1 MKTVLH
7 HQHFDTTTPSGLK
20 RAVKWEQENPDYKLL
35 TSRLDFN
42 WIYEKELEEASNC
55 CSSAIIRETDICSK
69 CQEHCESINI

>member
-42 WIYEKELEEASNC
+42 WIYEKVVEQKNEL
-55 CSSAIIRETDICSK
+55 
-69 CQEHCESINI
+69 

>member
-1 MKTVLH
+1 MKIVLH

-42 WIYEKELEEASNC
+42 WIYEKVVEQKNEL
-55 CSSAIIRETDICSK
+55 
-69 CQEHCESINI
+69 